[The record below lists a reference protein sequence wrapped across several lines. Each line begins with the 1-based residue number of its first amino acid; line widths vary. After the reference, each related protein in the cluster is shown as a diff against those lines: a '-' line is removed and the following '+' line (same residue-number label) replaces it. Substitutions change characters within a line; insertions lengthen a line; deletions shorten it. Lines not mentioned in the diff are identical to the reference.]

1 MNINLIK
8 SSTLMLGFAFLF
20 SACSVAKLEARL
32 EANPQCKDV
41 VNSKTG
47 TLMPCPG
54 SDKAFYREVGLAP
67 AKPAS
72 VVNSPVSAIPTIEG
86 SKSSDP
92 TSSNTA
98 NAVVG
103 GAPKTVSTQI
113 DCKSQIHKKTG
124 VRLPCSASD

>member
-1 MNINLIK
+1 
-8 SSTLMLGFAFLF
+8 
-20 SACSVAKLEARL
+20 
-32 EANPQCKDV
+32 
-41 VNSKTG
+41 
-47 TLMPCPG
+47 MPCTG

-67 AKPAS
+67 TKPAS
-72 VVNSPVSAIPTIEG
+72 VVNSPIAAIPTIEG

-103 GAPKTVSTQI
+103 GALKTVSTQI

-124 VRLPCSASD
+124 VSLPCSAPDYIDMGMMLSVHRSSLIISIQHLESP